1 MARKPMR
8 VEIPKN
14 PDDCITL
21 AGKVITKHVAD
32 GATSP
37 LTGLGMADMAV
48 KNTTADAQN
57 KQSKDLARQSQ
68 LCTENRDIAL
78 GKDTSKEGTV
88 RFYLNSVRDTLL
100 GKYRGNPSQLGD
112 WGFDVATTP
121 KPAKA
126 SKETSTSPSK

>member
-1 MARKPMR
+1 ML
-8 VEIPKN
+8 KN
-14 PDDCITL
+14 SQTS
-21 AGKVITKHVAD
+21 VIAKHVAD
-32 GATSP
+32 GATSR

-88 RFYLNSVRDTLL
+88 RFYLNFVR
-100 GKYRGNPSQLGD
+100 
-112 WGFDVATTP
+112 
-121 KPAKA
+121 
-126 SKETSTSPSK
+126 ETARSISR